1 MRIVVRMATDLIVSP
16 DGPHTKNDS
25 DNLLMVAIGVVY
37 HPIGQLYARGLPDTN
52 DLDTE
57 LECPSGHLM
66 VEISGYRVSLD
77 RDDGELDGSLTVSYT
92 HLTLPTI
99 DPV

>member
-66 VEISGYRVSLD
+66 VEICLLYTSD
-77 RDDGELDGSLTVSYT
+77 AADD
-92 HLTLPTI
+92 
-99 DPV
+99 